1 MSLIIKDLY
10 VSIEGKEIIKGL
22 NLEIKDNEI
31 VALMGPNGSGKSSLA
46 NVIMGNPKYNITK
59 GEIIYNGKNI
69 LDLKVNERAKLGLF
83 LSFQYPSEI
92 PGLSVSNFLRT
103 AYNSL
108 YNTKISVIEFK
119 RLLEEKMDLLKID
132 KSFMQRYLNEG
143 FSGGEKKRMEILQL
157 AVLNPKLAILDE
169 TDSGLDIS
177 SLKIVADGI
186 NKLKDK
192 KSVLLITHYNRILQ
206 YIRPDRVYIMV
217 NGKIVMEGKA
227 ELAGDLEKHGYEKFI
242 KWTIDISLV

>member
-31 VALMGPNGSGKSSLA
+31 VALMGPNGSGKPSLA
-46 NVIMGNPKYNITK
+46 NVIMGNLKYNITK

-227 ELAGDLEKHGYEKFI
+227 ELAGDLEKHGYEKFT
-242 KWTIDISLV
+242 K